1 MLLKAKSENSYMRE
15 NGFRIECKEMEL
27 ITFLTEVSTE
37 VVGRITSLVDKEF
50 MNFQTELSMR
60 VNGKTI

>member
-1 MLLKAKSENSYMRE
+1 MRE